1 MATYN
6 LPAGFEDKISLS
18 TSYTQEAR
26 NRLVEFGDGYIQRT
40 PLGINNLVRRISISW
55 ENLTSSE
62 RDTLLN
68 TIEFCQGTGD
78 AVYIPTSELFQ
89 FGGQYY
95 VEGIDVQLADNQRVT
110 VTASLREV
118 FDL

>member
-6 LPAGFEDKISLS
+6 LPVGFENKISLS

-40 PLGINNLVRRISISW
+40 PLGINNLVRRITISW
-55 ENLTSSE
+55 ENLTTTE
-62 RDTLLN
+62 RNTLLN
-68 TIEFCQGTGD
+68 TLDYCHGTGD
-78 AVYIPTSELFQ
+78 AVYIPGSELFSYE
-89 FGGQYY
+89 GQYY
-95 VEGIDVQLADNQRVT
+95 VETLDVQLADNERVT